1 MFGYCVALRI
11 IGKARL
17 KGVLSGNGNSDDE
30 APCLTSRGCAALATV
45 GHNTLERE
53 RTMDFPPMF
62 TSNVR

>member
-1 MFGYCVALRI
+1 MFGYCVALHI

-45 GHNTLERE
+45 GHNTLER
-53 RTMDFPPMF
+53 
-62 TSNVR
+62 